1 MYARS
6 TTIRGNPQAMDDGI
20 AYIRDKVMPAVQQ
33 MDGCV
38 GLSMLCDRDTGRCIV
53 TSAWAD
59 SAALHRSAD
68 GVMAMRQRA
77 AEIMGGEAE
86 VQEWEIALLH
96 RTRGIHHGAC
106 ARVIWSQG
114 DPAQMERMID
124 TFRLGLL
131 PRIEDLPG
139 FCSVSVMVDRQ
150 SGRTATAVSYD
161 SRESMKEAEGPGLA
175 MRQEFSSQMGTQ
187 ITEVAAF
194 DIMLAH
200 LRVPE
205 TV

>member
-6 TTIRGNPQAMDDGI
+6 TTIRGNPQAMEDGI
-20 AYIRDKVMPAVQQ
+20 YYVRHTVMPAVQQ

-53 TSAWAD
+53 TSSWAD
-59 SAALHRSAD
+59 VEALHRSAD
-68 GVMAMRQRA
+68 GVMEMRQRT
-77 AEIMGGEAE
+77 AEILGGEAE
-86 VQEWEIALLH
+86 VQEWEVALMHRMHGLH
-96 RTRGIHHGAC
+96 YGAC
-106 ARVIWSQG
+106 ARVIWSQA
-114 DPAQMERMID
+114 DPSQMDRTLDAFRM
-124 TFRLGLL
+124 GLL
-131 PRIEDLPG
+131 PRIEELPG
-139 FCSVSVMVDRQ
+139 FCSVSIMGDRQ
-150 SGRTATAVSYD
+150 SGRTATAVTYD
-161 SRESMKEAEGPGLA
+161 SRESMKEAEGPGTA

-194 DIMLAH
+194 DIILAH